1 MQLTQYNRPEKPNLK
16 SLLGTTSPDISSPH
30 QILLLLLRPTYN
42 MQWTQ
47 CGTYTPAPSYM
58 MDYSLQS
65 MNSNQKKKCSSMK
78 MFQIEM
84 KNLIIRAFKLMIC
97 ELQSFFLQSVL
108 SNNSMPGYKARIT
121 LF

>member
-1 MQLTQYNRPEKPNLK
+1 
-16 SLLGTTSPDISSPH
+16 
-30 QILLLLLRPTYN
+30 
-42 MQWTQ
+42 
-47 CGTYTPAPSYM
+47 
-58 MDYSLQS
+58 
-65 MNSNQKKKCSSMK
+65 MK